1 MVAVTGERRLTRN
14 LHWTFNCADAPSR
27 DSKGISVPR
36 SARTHRPPEEE
47 EERIA
52 TPVAADPAP
61 LDWLTG
67 ASPQL
72 QQSALQRADP
82 GVAGDMLLRLQ
93 RGHGN
98 QYASR
103 LVSRASVARDRK
115 RPTAGESVGAERGEA
130 TFMPGAPGE
139 ESATLGVGDKG
150 FTLQM
155 LKELPKAAGK
165 TFGYYKDAHLTTVS
179 LDFKGLDKQ
188 SDHCATKVREEQDEL
203 DSFFGLPP
211 TAKRIRTENR
221 DYWQQKENQL
231 THDRGKELDLVQ
243 NFNAGVPRANQ
254 TFVSLAKL
262 EAMEQMLG
270 VTSPTAMA
278 DALVKSLGEAQKLG
292 ERVQVKKGVGAV
304 KPPEA
309 AAQVTV
315 AAQELT
321 QAQKEMQNAW
331 GAVLKKM
338 MMDHAAELKKKGEDD
353 EKRLGEIT
361 EMISSVKKIGQ
372 TIDVSMAVMSGG
384 STMIE
389 GGGGGAPKP
398 SEMMDLLAEESPN
411 VMDKSGIAG
420 AKKAGGAI
428 ASAMGID
435 IPTSVGG
442 VLETAAKIYYMGE
455 LEEIRKRLAEL
466 NIQIAAYQKEAEA
479 IGLKKD
485 IDAFARA
492 VDKFQLKS
500 EVLQKAMHDRTLAY
514 LMLGE
519 QLDAEA
525 RKDPK
530 AKAGAPGEG
539 EERFATVMTTT
550 AAVREVL
557 AMAEGAKAGFA
568 IDAASLKQELFE
580 ILGNRAG
587 LGGLPEGEDKPL
599 GKMLSQQK
607 SFEANTEALKKDLA
621 PIEEQAAKV
630 MTALGA
636 GRPEAAA
643 Y

>member
-1 MVAVTGERRLTRN
+1 M
-14 LHWTFNCADAPSR
+14 
-27 DSKGISVPR
+27 PR
-36 SARTHRPPEEE
+36 STHTHRLPEEQ
-47 EERIA
+47 EERTA
-52 TPVAADPAP
+52 PPVTHDPVP

-72 QQSALQRADP
+72 QQTALQRADP
-82 GVAGDMLLRLQ
+82 AVAGGVLLRLQ
-93 RGHGN
+93 RDHGN

-103 LVSRASVARDRK
+103 LVSRATIARDRK
-115 RPTAGESVGAERGEA
+115 RATAGESVGAEPGDV

-165 TFGYYKDAHLTTVS
+165 TFGYYKDVHLTTVS

-188 SDHCATKVREEQDEL
+188 SDHCAKKVREEDDEL
-203 DSFFGLPP
+203 NSFFGLPP

-221 DYWQQKENQL
+221 DYWQQKEDQL
-231 THDRGKELDLVQ
+231 THDRGTELELVQ

-262 EAMEQMLG
+262 EAMQQMLG
-270 VTSPTAMA
+270 VTSPKAMA
-278 DALVKSLGEAQKLG
+278 DALVKSLGEAQQLG
-292 ERVQVKKGVGAV
+292 ERVQVKKGVTAV
-304 KPPEA
+304 SPPEA

-315 AAQELT
+315 AAKELT
-321 QAQKEMQNAW
+321 QAQKEMQTAW

-338 MMDHAAELKKKGEDD
+338 MMDHAAELKKRGEDD
-353 EKRLGEIT
+353 EKELARIT
-361 EMISSVKKIGQ
+361 EMIAFAKKIGT

-384 STMIE
+384 ATMIE

-411 VMDKSGIAG
+411 VMDKSGIGG

-428 ASAMGID
+428 AEAMGIE

-442 VLETAAKIYYMGE
+442 ALETAAKIYYMGE

-485 IDAFARA
+485 IETFQRA
-492 VDKFQLKS
+492 VENFKLKS
-500 EVLQKAMHDRTLAY
+500 EVLQKAMHDRTMAY
-514 LMLGE
+514 LALGE

-530 AKAGAPGEG
+530 AKAGAPGAG

-557 AMAEGAKAGFA
+557 AMTEGAKAGFA
-568 IDAASLKQELFE
+568 IDAASLKSRLFE
-580 ILGNRAG
+580 ILNHRAG
-587 LGGLPEGEDKPL
+587 LGGLPEGEDLPL
-599 GKMLSQQK
+599 GKMLQEQK
-607 SFEANTEALKKDLA
+607 DFEANAETLKKDLG
-621 PIEEQAAKV
+621 PIEEQAAKM
-630 MTALGA
+630 MTGLGA
-636 GRPEAAA
+636 GRAEAGA